1 MKDFFRSVLE
11 SGDELR
17 SLQLLEERDP
27 IGARPGELEEA
38 TKRYRQLQEQ
48 ARAIIDAIP
57 SRRHRQVLTLR
68 YLCGMSW
75 SEITDEMGYSEE
87 KSAFRVHGRALQ
99 MAEK

>member
-38 TKRYRQLQEQ
+38 TRRYRQLQEQ

-75 SEITDEMGYSEE
+75 PEITDEMGYSEE